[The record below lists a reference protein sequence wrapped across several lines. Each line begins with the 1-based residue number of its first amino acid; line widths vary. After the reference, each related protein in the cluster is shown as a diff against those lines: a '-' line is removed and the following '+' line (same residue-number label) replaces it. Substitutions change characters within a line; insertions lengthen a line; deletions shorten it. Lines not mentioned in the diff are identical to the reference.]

1 MTFDI
6 LRFAKK
12 LDDQLMGRVVGYE
25 YAVYQGEVLS
35 CSGAAGYAVLS
46 TRTPMTADRR
56 MTVSS
61 MSKTIT
67 ATAFMRAMEILNV
80 AGANLSLDT
89 KIAPYLPRS
98 WDRGPHVEEMTFRHL
113 LTHTSGLRSIAGDED
128 LFDVLGQTIANGSTK
143 ENWGEEEYE
152 NCNFSLLRILIPNLL
167 YGPGASQQNMLKSVG
182 PDYYTARIY
191 FNFVR
196 DKVFGPVGL
205 SSVSLA
211 PNGPQEAGRYYDF
224 NNISTVPYQDPDFDW
239 HLLRVGS
246 GHWFMSAKE
255 FGRFIA
261 GLRNGRIVSNASFQQ
276 MTSLNLGMGPDSSTH
291 GGENWN
297 HNGGFENTNGGMTGD
312 WMILP
317 NGITAVILANSFGG
331 LHKSLEEV
339 IRNAFNAAWLSPAT
353 TAAAPA
359 AATFGKRLYVVIKGE
374 DNHMYVN
381 SAADRQLFDGWM
393 EVEGQGKTALAP
405 AAASLGKR
413 MYVFAIGSNDQRV
426 YGTSALFGQ
435 PFDGFGKGWKPL
447 PEATTD
453 AAPAAASLGNRIYVF
468 AKGINDKQVYVNSAV
483 DGQAF
488 DGWGQGWQAVPGIT
502 TDAAPAAAAL
512 GNRLYVFAKSLTD
525 SRIYV
530 NSAVN
535 GQAFDGWGQGWQ
547 AVPGITTNVAP
558 AAATLGNRLY
568 LFAKGITDNRI
579 YVSSAADGQ
588 AFGRWQEVEGNGTTD
603 AALGAAALGE
613 RIYVFAK
620 RLTDKR
626 IYVNSAAAGQPFD
639 GWGNGWSEVHG

>member
-1 MTFDI
+1 MFDI
-6 LRFAKK
+6 QRFAKK
-12 LDDQLMGRVVGYE
+12 LDDQLIGRVVGYE

-35 CSGAAGYAVLS
+35 CSGAAGYAELL
-46 TRTPMTADRR
+46 THTPMTADRR

-67 ATAFMRAMEILNV
+67 ATAFMRAMEMLNT

-89 KIAPYLPRS
+89 KIAQYLPRS
-98 WDRGPHVEEMTFRHL
+98 WVRGPHVEEMTFKHL
-113 LTHTSGLRSIAGDED
+113 LTHTSGLRSIEGDED
-128 LFDVLGQTIANGSTK
+128 LFDVLGQTIDNGSTQAHWQVEK
-143 ENWGEEEYE
+143 YQ
-152 NCNFSLLRILIPNLL
+152 NCNFSLFRILIPNLL
-167 YGPGASQQNMLKSVG
+167 YGPGASQQNILQSIG
-182 PDYYTARIY
+182 ADYYTARIY

-211 PNGPQEAGRYYDF
+211 PNGPQEVGKYYNF
-224 NNISTVPYQDPDFDW
+224 NNIAADPYQDPDFDW

-261 GLRNGRIVSNASFQQ
+261 GLRNGKIVSNASFQQ
-276 MTSLNLGMGPDSSTH
+276 MTSLNLGMGPDSSTR
-291 GGENWN
+291 GGMNWN
-297 HNGGFENTNGGMTGD
+297 HNGEFKKSNGSMTGD

-317 NGITAVILANSFGG
+317 NGISTVILANSFGG
-331 LHKSLEEV
+331 LNKTLEEI
-339 IRNAFNAAWLSPAT
+339 IRNAFNAAWLTPAT
-353 TAAAPA
+353 TSTAPGA
-359 AATFGKRLYVVIKGE
+359 TTFGERLHVVIKGE
-374 DNHMYVN
+374 DNHMYLN

-393 EVEGQGKTALAP
+393 EVEGQGTTGLAP
-405 AAASLGKR
+405 AAASLNKR
-413 MYVFAIGSNDQRV
+413 IFVFAIGTNDQRLYV
-426 YGTSALFGQ
+426 TSALFAQ
-435 PFDGFGKGWKPL
+435 PFDGFSKGWTAL
-447 PEATTD
+447 PDATTD
-453 AAPAAASLGNRIYVF
+453 ASPAAASLGNRIYVF
-468 AKGINDKQVYVNSAV
+468 AKGVNDKQVYVNSAV

-488 DGWGQGWQAVPGIT
+488 DGWNHGWQVVSGIT
-502 TDAAPAAAAL
+502 TNTAPAAAAL
-512 GNRLYVFAKSLTD
+512 GNRLYVFAKSNTD
-525 SRIYV
+525 NRIYV

-547 AVPGITTNVAP
+547 AVPGIATNVAP
-558 AAATLGNRLY
+558 AAATLNNRLY
-568 LFAKGITDNRI
+568 IFAKGITDNRI

-603 AALGAAALGE
+603 AALGAAALGG

-620 RLTDKR
+620 GLTDKR
-626 IYVNSAAAGQPFD
+626 IYVNSAAVGQPFD